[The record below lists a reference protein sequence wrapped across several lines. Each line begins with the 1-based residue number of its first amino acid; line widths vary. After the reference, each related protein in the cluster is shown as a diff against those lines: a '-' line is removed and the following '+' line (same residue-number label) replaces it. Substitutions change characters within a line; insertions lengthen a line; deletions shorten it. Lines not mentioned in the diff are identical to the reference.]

1 MRNCRYVCVCIVKWC
16 IVVLHIEFVVPVRF
30 ASFTYNVSEGSS
42 TSVTVHTI
50 GAHDFAFTVFL
61 IIADGECQS
70 VMDSITVHSTLCV
83 LLQQGI
89 NIVSQSISIA

>member
-1 MRNCRYVCVCIVKWC
+1 MYVCVCFVVHIN
-16 IVVLHIEFVVPVRF
+16 VVLHIEFVDPVTITE
-30 ASFTYNVSEGSS
+30 STYNAREGSCIN
-42 TSVTVHTI
+42 VIVRTI
-50 GAHDFAFTVFL
+50 VAHDFNSTVFL